1 MTNPTHARF
10 LSIDAGT
17 ESLRV
22 GLFDTQGQLLNQSAC
37 PYPTAFPQPSW
48 AEQHPQDWYHAL
60 ITALHDCLHS
70 TQENIAN
77 IAGICFDATT
87 CTLLLLD
94 RAMQP
99 VRPAL
104 LWMDV
109 RAAEQA
115 QRIHATLQATHHP
128 ALHYSPNGLAAEW
141 MLGKMLWLREHE
153 PETYANTAH
162 VIEFTD
168 WLAYILTGRLALNQD
183 TATQRWHYNGRTWH
197 WPTHLFDAVGLPDL
211 AHKFPAEV
219 LPLGAPLGGLCA
231 EIANAIGQ
239 PTLAGVPVFEGGGDA
254 FVALL
259 GMNVAQPGRIGLITG
274 SSNVICGFFEQP
286 LHAPGLLGTFPDAIV
301 PGLHLLEAGQVS
313 TGSILSWFKRNF
325 ARELAPSQAYPVLD
339 QEAAQ
344 VPMGAGGIIALDHF
358 QGNRTPYTDSRSRG
372 ALWGLTL
379 SSTRGHLFRALME
392 GIAYGTRQILEI
404 MQTAGGAQQTAG
416 GAQQIIYAC
425 GGATRSPIFMQLY
438 ADICGLP
445 IAVLRVPDAPLLGG
459 AIVAATGAG
468 IYSSLS
474 EAAAAMTQVASTYHP
489 NMAEHALSNPF
500 FARYKE
506 TYNSLRPLLHQS

>member
-1 MTNPTHARF
+1 MPTSNPLF

-22 GLFDTQGQLLNQSAC
+22 GLFDTHGHLLNHSTCA
-37 PYPTAFPQPSW
+37 YPTTFPQPSW
-48 AEQHPQDWYHAL
+48 AEQDPQDWHRAL
-60 ITALHDCLHS
+60 ITALRECLQS
-70 TQENIAN
+70 AAEDINN

-94 RAMQP
+94 HTMRP
-99 VRPAL
+99 LHPAL

-115 QRIHATLQATHHP
+115 QRIHSTMQAKDHP

-153 PETYANTAH
+153 PEVYANTAH
-162 VIEFTD
+162 IVEFTD

-183 TATQRWHYNGRTWH
+183 TTTQRWHYNAHTWH
-197 WPTHLFDAVGLPDL
+197 WPTDLFDELGLPDL
-211 AHKFPAEV
+211 VNKFPADV
-219 LPLGAPLGGLCA
+219 LPLGAPLGGLCP
-231 EIANAIGQ
+231 EIAHAIGQ
-239 PTLAGVPVFEGGGDA
+239 PALAGVPVFEGGGDA

-259 GMNVAQPGRIGLITG
+259 GMNVTQPGRIGLITG

-286 LHAPGLLGTFPDAIV
+286 LHAPGLFGAFPDAIV

-325 ARELAPSQAYPVLD
+325 ARELVPSEAYQVLD

-372 ALWGLTL
+372 AVWGLTL
-379 SSTRGHLFRALME
+379 SSTRGQLFRALME
-392 GIAYGTRQILEI
+392 GIVYGTRQILEI
-404 MQTAGGAQQTAG
+404 MQQAG

-445 IAVLRVPDAPLLGG
+445 IAVLSVPDAPLLGG

-468 IYSSLS
+468 IYANFAQ
-474 EAAAAMTQVASTYHP
+474 AAAAMTQVATTYHP
-489 NMAEHALSNPF
+489 NMAEHVLSNSF
-500 FARYKE
+500 FERYKE
-506 TYNSLRPLLHQS
+506 TYPSLRPLLHKS